1 MQWTKGLAVKRR
13 TVTGISI
20 INFPVD
26 RSKAIRNIDGETLNA
41 LENASVK
48 EVKLSATIK
57 GMTLIV
63 GKESRI

>member
-1 MQWTKGLAVKRR
+1 M

-20 INFPVD
+20 INFQVD
-26 RSKAIRNIDGETLNA
+26 RSKAIRNIDCETFNA
-41 LENASVK
+41 LETASVK